1 MSVRDEIEGEKNKL
15 QELCRSIGVPA
26 LRVKIDADQ
35 WSDVTF
41 IGDVDTARLKGY
53 AERFFSLE
61 EGLVR
66 IFHRRV
72 NLLDQEMF
80 EGMQARHNGLSAH
93 TAPPIELLH
102 AS

>member
-1 MSVRDEIEGEKNKL
+1 MSVRDEIEGEKNRL
-15 QELCRSIGVPA
+15 QDLCRSIGVPA

-41 IGDVDTARLKGY
+41 IGDVDTAQLKGY

-80 EGMQARHNGLSAH
+80 EGMQAHRNGLSAH
-93 TAPPIELLH
+93 AVPPIELLH